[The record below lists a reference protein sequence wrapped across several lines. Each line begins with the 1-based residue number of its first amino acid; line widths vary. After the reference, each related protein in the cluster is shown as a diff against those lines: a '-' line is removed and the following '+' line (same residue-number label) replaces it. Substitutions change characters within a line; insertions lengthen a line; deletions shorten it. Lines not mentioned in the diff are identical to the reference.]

1 MKTPDEWLRKRTFHH
16 SQFNDLKELVALK
29 EQLQLS
35 ISLCFPTL
43 NEEKT
48 IGKEVVIMK
57 SELMD
62 RYALLDEIAVI
73 DSGSTDKTREIAEEF
88 GANVFLASDY
98 LKEMGELRGKG
109 ENLWKALY
117 LLRGDIIIFIDADIS
132 NIHPKFVYGLLG
144 PMLSN
149 TEIKFC
155 KAFYERPLAVE
166 GGARSEGGGGRV
178 TEILIRPLFAQ
189 FFPELTGIIQPLS
202 GEFAG
207 YRHIFEQ
214 LSFPVGY
221 GVETSLLIDISQK
234 FGLEAMAQ
242 TDLDKRIHR
251 NQQTRALGR
260 MSFAILQ
267 TFWSRLNAFKAVEHL
282 VPESFVMNQIE
293 VDVEPRLVG
302 QEIRECERPP
312 MLEVESYR
320 RLQDER
326 ARKANT
332 T

>member
-1 MKTPDEWLRKRTFHH
+1 MKSLDDWLKKHTFHH

-29 EQLQLS
+29 ERLQLS

-62 RYALLDEIAVI
+62 RYPLLDEIAVI
-73 DSGSTDKTREIAEEF
+73 DSGSTDNTREIAEAF
-88 GANVFLASDY
+88 GAKVFLASDY

-117 LLRGDIIIFIDADIS
+117 LLSGDIIVYIDADIS

-144 PMLSN
+144 PMLTN

-155 KAFYERPLAVE
+155 KAFYERPLAME
-166 GGARSEGGGGRV
+166 GGTLSEGGGGRV

-207 YRHIFEQ
+207 YREIFEQ

-234 FGLEAMAQ
+234 FGLETMAQ

-251 NQQTRALGR
+251 NQQTKALGR
-260 MSFAILQ
+260 MSFGILQ
-267 TFWSRLNAFKAVEHL
+267 TFWNRLNALKGVDHL
-282 VPESFVMNQIE
+282 VPDSFVMNQIE
-293 VDVEPRLVG
+293 VETEPRMVG
-302 QEIRECERPP
+302 QEIREHERPP
-312 MLEVESYR
+312 MLQVESYR
-320 RLQDER
+320 RQR
-326 ARKANT
+326 ATWAREANT
-332 T
+332 A

>member
-1 MKTPDEWLRKRTFHH
+1 MKSLNEWLKNHTHHH
-16 SQFNDLKELVALK
+16 SKFNDLKALVALK
-29 EQLQLS
+29 ENLQLS

-62 RYALLDEIAVI
+62 RYPLLDEIAVI
-73 DSGSTDKTREIAEEF
+73 DSGSSDKTREIAQEF
-88 GANVFLASDY
+88 GAKVFLASEH
-98 LKEMGELRGKG
+98 LQEMGQLRGKG

-117 LLRGDIIIFIDADIS
+117 LLRGDIIIYIDADIS

-144 PMLSN
+144 PMLTN
-149 TEIKFC
+149 TDIKFC
-155 KAFYERPLAVE
+155 KAFYERPLAID
-166 GGARSEGGGGRV
+166 GGTRSEGGGGRV

-207 YRHIFEQ
+207 YREIFEQ

-251 NQQTRALGR
+251 NQQTKALGR
-260 MSFAILQ
+260 MSFGILQ
-267 TFWSRLNAFKAVEHL
+267 TFWNRLNALKGVDHL
-282 VPESFVMNQIE
+282 VPDSYVMNQIE
-293 VDVEPRLVG
+293 VEAEPKMVG
-302 QEIRECERPP
+302 QEIREYERPP
-312 MLEVESYR
+312 MLEVEPY
-320 RLQDER
+320 RLQQAAR
-326 ARKANT
+326 ARETRT

>member
-1 MKTPDEWLRKRTFHH
+1 MKSLDEWLKKRTFHH

-35 ISLCFPTL
+35 ISLCLPTL

-62 RYALLDEIAVI
+62 RYPLLDEIAVI
-73 DSGSTDKTREIAEEF
+73 DSGSTDHTCEIAEEF
-88 GANVFLASDY
+88 GAKVFLASEY

-117 LLRGDIIIFIDADIS
+117 LLRGDIIIYIDADIS

-144 PMLSN
+144 PMLTD

-166 GGARSEGGGGRV
+166 GGARSEGGDGRV

-189 FFPELTGIIQPLS
+189 FFPELAGIIQPLS

-207 YRHIFEQ
+207 YRSIFEQ

-221 GVETSLLIDISQK
+221 GIETSLLIDISQK

-260 MSFAILQ
+260 MSFGILQ
-267 TFWSRLNAFKAVEHL
+267 TFWNRLNALKSVEHL
-282 VPESFVMNQIE
+282 VPESFVMNQVE
-293 VDVEPRLVG
+293 VETELRIVG
-302 QEIRECERPP
+302 QEIREYERPP

-320 RLQDER
+320 QRQAAR
-326 ARKANT
+326 AREANT

>member
-1 MKTPDEWLRKRTFHH
+1 MKNLDDWLKQHTFHH
-16 SQFNDLKELVALK
+16 SQFSDLKELVALK
-29 EQLQLS
+29 ERLGLS

-62 RYALLDEIAVI
+62 RFPLLDEIAVI
-73 DSGSTDKTREIAEEF
+73 DSGSVDKTREIAREF
-88 GANVFLASDY
+88 GAKVFLASEH
-98 LKEMGELRGKG
+98 LQEMGELRGKG

-117 LLRGDIIIFIDADIS
+117 LLRGDILVYIDADIS

-144 PMLSN
+144 PLLTNSD
-149 TEIKFC
+149 IKFC
-155 KAFYERPLAVE
+155 KAFYERPLAME
-166 GGARSEGGGGRV
+166 GGPRSEGGGGRV

-207 YRHIFEQ
+207 YRSIFEQ

-221 GVETSLLIDISQK
+221 GVETSLLIDICQK

-251 NQQTRALGR
+251 NQQTKALGR
-260 MSFAILQ
+260 MSFGILQ
-267 TFWSRLNAFKAVEHL
+267 TFWNRLHAFKCVEHL

-293 VDVEPRLVG
+293 VETEPRMVG
-302 QEIRECERPP
+302 QEIREHERPP
-312 MLEVESYR
+312 MLEVERY
-320 RLQDER
+320 RLQQEKR
-326 ARKANT
+326 AKEAKT
-332 T
+332 A